1 MLQKPDIQLFK
12 TRNHVKQ
19 KTCRIIFNPCYF
31 RHASH
36 ALSNTASQTLQATLG
51 TYLDI
56 QALSSGAVTTTTIA
70 PDTGALATALISKF
84 QIQANANAPSLY
96 LKATTASTTNPS
108 EVAFFQQS
116 GTTYVI
122 LSNTTNMP
130 LTSAIADCKLATP
143 TLANNAN
150 AIAYPIASSTATNSG
165 TVTFDGTKNQYNVSA
180 NAGQTVVTTT
190 TGTTPLANTYSYLD
204 TAGTYQA
211 ILTLSNTSL

>member
-1 MLQKPDIQLFK
+1 MLNKKLAGLFLIPAILG
-12 TRNHVKQ
+12 TMN
-19 KTCRIIFNPCYF
+19 
-31 RHASH
+31 ASH